1 MEIYADQVKGTQK
14 VMSLPLLKIL
24 GNEMAKTTW
33 DENSKQVVWSALTLA
48 FFGSFRMGEIL
59 SQQENS
65 FSPKDTLLWSN
76 LKFLDQNH
84 ILVHVKTPKSRLPQ
98 GEFINI
104 FTFEGHN
111 VCPVRALMA
120 LRDTYPAADQDSP
133 VFRFSNGSFLTK
145 TRVNSMLPQLLSPHL
160 GPVSCK
166 ISGHSFRAAIPAVL
180 ARHPDVAN
188 SSDIMG
194 WGRWRSSAFLGY
206 QIFKRKQRR
215 WVFDVL
221 SDILIRN

>member
-24 GNEMAKTTW
+24 GNEIAKTTW

-65 FSPKDTLLWSN
+65 FSPKDTLLWSD

-84 ILVHVKTPKSRLPQ
+84 ILIHVKTPKSRLPQ
-98 GEFINI
+98 GEFIDI

-160 GPVSCK
+160 GPDSCE

-180 ARHPDVAN
+180 GRHPDVAN

-194 WGRWRSSAFLGY
+194 WGRWKSQAYLSYTRLKLRQKKDAFSKITNL
-206 QIFKRKQRR
+206 
-215 WVFDVL
+215 L
-221 SDILIRN
+221 NL